1 MGEVFI
7 FLLQYLDLDFNVC
20 KNYSVYYDIIY
31 VWKENEIDKVEFYR
45 R

>member
-7 FLLQYLDLDFNVC
+7 FILQYLDLDFNVC
-20 KNYSVYYDIIY
+20 TNYYVYYDIIY